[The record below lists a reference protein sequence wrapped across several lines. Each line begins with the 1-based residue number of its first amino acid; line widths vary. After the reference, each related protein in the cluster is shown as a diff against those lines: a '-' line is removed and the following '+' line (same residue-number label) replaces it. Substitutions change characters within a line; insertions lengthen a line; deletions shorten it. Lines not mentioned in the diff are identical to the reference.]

1 VISFLTQSLVQD
13 DIETAVGRDDK
24 LLQLFMCMSPSSLA
38 TWDVVEVINS
48 LDFKRYVAV
57 LFDKRKVASSVFNSW
72 KLN

>member
-1 VISFLTQSLVQD
+1 
-13 DIETAVGRDDK
+13 
-24 LLQLFMCMSPSSLA
+24 MSPSSLA